1 MAVKTVT
8 NKNEEREFIRKDI
21 LDSFQI
27 FITIPYFGSQKIS
40 IIDMSMKGLSFRIEP
55 GMKINEGAKLDCYLY
70 LNTSIRIPLQLSIV
84 HKIDD
89 CGISRAGC
97 EIADTET
104 SAYRAYAG
112 FIGLMHALEKI
123 KDR

>member
-1 MAVKTVT
+1 MAVKTEIH
-8 NKNEEREFIRKDI
+8 KDDEREFIRKDI

-27 FITIPYFGSQKIS
+27 FMTIPYFGSQKIS
-40 IIDMSMKGLSFRIEP
+40 IMDMSMKGLSFRVEP
-55 GMKINEGAKLDCYLY
+55 GMKIKEGAKLGCYLY

-97 EIADTET
+97 EIADTST
-104 SAYRAYAG
+104 SAYKAYAR
-112 FIGLMHALEKI
+112 FIELMHSLEKI
-123 KDR
+123 TDR

>member
-8 NKNEEREFIRKDI
+8 DKNEEREFIRKDI

-27 FITIPYFGSQKIS
+27 FMTIPYFGSQKIS
-40 IIDMSMKGLSFRIEP
+40 IIDMSMKGLSFRVEP
-55 GMKINEGAKLDCYLY
+55 GMKISEGAKLDCYLY
-70 LNTSIRIPLQLSIV
+70 LNSSIRIPLQLSII
-84 HKIDD
+84 HKMDD

-97 EIADTET
+97 EIADTGT
-104 SAYRAYAG
+104 SAYRAYAK
-112 FIGLMHALEKI
+112 FIDLMHALEKI

>member
-1 MAVKTVT
+1 MAVKNVL

-27 FITIPYFGSQKIS
+27 YITIPYFGSQKIS
-40 IIDMSMKGLSFRIEP
+40 IMDMSMKGLSFRAEP
-55 GMKINEGAKLDCYLY
+55 GMKIQEGAKLDCYLY
-70 LNTSIRIPLQLSIV
+70 LNSSIRMPLQLSIV
-84 HKIDD
+84 HKIDE

-97 EIADTET
+97 EIADTKS

-112 FIGLMHALEKI
+112 FIDLMHALEKI

>member
-1 MAVKTVT
+1 MTVKTVL

-27 FITIPYFGSQKIS
+27 FMTIPYFGSQKIS
-40 IIDMSMKGLSFRIEP
+40 IMDMSMKGLSFRAEP
-55 GMKINEGAKLDCYLY
+55 GMKIKEGAKFDCYLY
-70 LNTSIRIPLQLSIV
+70 LNTSIRIPLQLSII

-97 EIADTET
+97 EISDTGN
-104 SAYRAYAG
+104 SAYRAYSA
-112 FIGLMHALEKI
+112 FIDLMHTLEKI